1 MMCVMCVSVSAMNM
15 RSNDICYSASA
26 KTFANIE
33 LYFQEWLLL
42 SLKVFATLSDVMDSF
57 SAIRARVDSL
67 L

>member
-1 MMCVMCVSVSAMNM
+1 M